1 MSAKLRSGIGKLR
14 DNLIKLGRDQ
24 QLSRATLVILIFL
37 DLFILISIFRGLDEH
52 TRQLDAPAERLPE
65 VCRQIAIHGRW
76 NPTNRLDELTGIV
89 NAFSTS
95 HVRIE
100 EEDWELHPLCARFV
114 ESIEKVKADVSL
126 ARLFEARRRDQQEL
140 RDIERKI
147 GQLESAYATSLGESA
162 AGRDEGQPG
171 VASIAEEIRQQ
182 TAAMNAL
189 RAQLADRDARLNQ
202 SSPIAALWQEI
213 EALTD
218 ADRER
223 LKSDL
228 RKLNFWFPLT
238 RLGMQL
244 LFLLPLFA
252 AFYFWNSASIRR
264 GWRVQTLV
272 SSHLLV
278 VSFIPIFCKIIE
290 VIYDIIPKHLLER
303 ILDFLIALH
312 LVAIWHYLIIAFA
325 IGAALALIYVFQKK
339 LFSHEKML
347 EKRIA
352 KGLCQRCGKLLPAE
366 ARACPFCGFGQFE
379 TCTHC
384 NGATHVHARYC
395 RECGE
400 PRA

>member
-1 MSAKLRSGIGKLR
+1 MSAKLKDGIGKLR

-24 QLSRATLVILIFL
+24 QLSRATLVILVFL

-52 TRQLDAPAERLPE
+52 TRQLDAPAERVPD
-65 VCRQIAIHGRW
+65 VCRQIAVHGRW

-89 NAFSTS
+89 DAYSTS

-100 EEDWELHPLCARFV
+100 EEEWQLHPLCARFV
-114 ESIEKVKADVSL
+114 EPIEKIKADVNL
-126 ARLFEARRRDQQEL
+126 ARLFEARRRDQKEL

-162 AGRDEGQPG
+162 ARRDEGQPD
-171 VASIAEEIRQQ
+171 VASIAADIRQQ

-189 RAQLADRDARLNQ
+189 RAQLADRDARLDR
-202 SSPIAALWQEI
+202 SSLIVGLWEEI

-228 RKLNFWFPLT
+228 RRLNFWFPLT
-238 RLGMQL
+238 ELGMQL

-264 GWRVQTLV
+264 GRKVQTLV

-278 VSFIPIFCKIIE
+278 VSFIPIFCKIVE
-290 VIYDIIPKHLLER
+290 LIYDIIPKHLLDR

-312 LVAIWHYLIIAFA
+312 LVAIWHYLIIALA
-325 IGAALALIYVFQKK
+325 VGWALVLIYLFQKK

-347 EKRIA
+347 EKRIG
-352 KGLCQRCGKLLPAE
+352 KGLCQQCGKLLPAD
-366 ARACPFCGFGQFE
+366 ASACPFCGFGQFE
-379 TCTHC
+379 TCPHC
-384 NGATHVHARYC
+384 NRPTHVHARYC